1 MAKRKK
7 TTRRKSSTGRKGT
20 ATRARVRRAPIAMS
34 ATGTLA
40 EAPESAVAEP
50 VEGSAQ
56 LGPAA
61 ALPARPLHGSEPGA
75 DALSTLMAEPGPVP
89 AAAAERSQAQIFERL
104 AALLV
109 PYALEMESEMH
120 PRIGYCLKAHSRST
134 KRQVHFGAVQVLPD
148 GVAFHLF
155 PLYAHPELLKD
166 ASPELFTRMRGQT
179 CFHFAEL
186 DERTLAELGE
196 LTRRGFECFLADGM
210 A

>member
-7 TTRRKSSTGRKGT
+7 ATRRKSSNGRKGS
-20 ATRARVRRAPIAMS
+20 ATRSRGRRAPS
-34 ATGTLA
+34 APISMGAVA
-40 EAPESAVAEP
+40 EAPPEQAVAEP

-56 LGPAA
+56 LGPAP
-61 ALPARPLHGSEPGA
+61 ALPANPPRHEHGAP
-75 DALSTLMAEPGPVP
+75 ALSALMAEPAPT
-89 AAAAERSQAQIFERL
+89 AAAAERSQAQTFERL

-179 CFHFAEL
+179 CFHFADL